1 MCFGVVVKKSWLSL
15 DMVALFASVSIVG
28 LSTGL
33 TIPLVSLLLS
43 QRGVA
48 SDWLGIAAA
57 MPAIGMLLA
66 SLCAHR
72 LSKHLANKTLLLFAS
87 GLSALSILAIAFCDS
102 LLWLMAWR
110 FLMGVGC
117 GLLVVLGETWVNV
130 ISAPQWRGRCVA
142 AYATMYTLCQVA
154 GPSVLAWFG
163 SNAVWP
169 LWIAFACNVLG
180 FALLLPSKCEMALG
194 EDTGKHSMTPLAV
207 IRFAPAVILAIF
219 TFAFFDTAMLALLPL
234 YGLQYGLSEQTAV
247 LAVSVLFIGDALF
260 QMPLGWLADRFGA
273 KRVHS
278 YCARFFIVFLLVLPW
293 VMSSMALWLVLLLLG
308 ASAGGLYTLGLI
320 RVGGRFEG
328 QDLVAANA
336 AIGIVWGVG
345 SLTGPIIS
353 NGLMNVLGSNGLLY
367 GLVGLSVA
375 FLLCSHWQKSH
386 QVVPTGRVG

>member
-1 MCFGVVVKKSWLSL
+1 
-15 DMVALFASVSIVG
+15 MVALFASVSIVG

-66 SLCAHR
+66 SVCAHR
-72 LSKHLANKTLLLFAS
+72 LSKHIANKTLLLFAS

-102 LLWLMAWR
+102 LLWLMTWR

-293 VMSSMALWLVLLLLG
+293 AMSSMALWLVLLLLG

-375 FLLCSHWQKSH
+375 FLLCSHWQKTH
-386 QVVPTGRVG
+386 QTVPTGRLG

>member
-1 MCFGVVVKKSWLSL
+1 
-15 DMVALFASVSIVG
+15 MVALFASVSIVG

-48 SDWLGIAAA
+48 SDWLGFAAA
-57 MPAIGMLLA
+57 MPAVGMLLA

-72 LSKHLANKTLLLFAS
+72 LSKHIANKALLLFAS
-87 GLSALSILAIAFCDS
+87 GLSALSILAIAFSDN

-247 LAVSVLFIGDALF
+247 LAVSVLFRLFDAIKPWPIRWF
-260 QMPLGWLADRFGA
+260 DQ
-273 KRVHS
+273 RVHGGFGIMLDDII
-278 YCARFFIVFLLVLPW
+278 AAVFSLA
-293 VMSSMALWLVLLLLG
+293 VM
-308 ASAGGLYTLGLI
+308 GLI
-320 RVGGRFEG
+320 WMVVG
-328 QDLVAANA
+328 
-336 AIGIVWGVG
+336 
-345 SLTGPIIS
+345 
-353 NGLMNVLGSNGLLY
+353 
-367 GLVGLSVA
+367 
-375 FLLCSHWQKSH
+375 
-386 QVVPTGRVG
+386 

>member
-1 MCFGVVVKKSWLSL
+1 
-15 DMVALFASVSIVG
+15 MVALFASVSIVG

-72 LSKHLANKTLLLFAS
+72 LSKHIANKTLLLFAS

-293 VMSSMALWLVLLLLG
+293 AMDSMALWLVLMLLG

-375 FLLCSHWQKSH
+375 FLLCSHWQKAH
-386 QVVPTGRVG
+386 QTVPTGRVG

>member
-1 MCFGVVVKKSWLSL
+1 
-15 DMVALFASVSIVG
+15 MVALFASVSIVG

-33 TIPLVSLLLS
+33 TIPLVGLLLS

-72 LSKHLANKTLLLFAS
+72 LSKHIANKTLLLFAS
-87 GLSALSILAIAFCDS
+87 GLSALSILAIAFSDS
-102 LLWLMAWR
+102 LLWLMTWR

-293 VMSSMALWLVLLLLG
+293 AMSSMALWLVLLLLG

-386 QVVPTGRVG
+386 QTVPTGRVG

>member
-1 MCFGVVVKKSWLSL
+1 
-15 DMVALFASVSIVG
+15 MVALFASVSIVG

-72 LSKHLANKTLLLFAS
+72 LSKHIANKTLLLFAS
-87 GLSALSILAIAFCDS
+87 GLSALSILAIAFSDS
-102 LLWLMAWR
+102 LLWLMTWR

-293 VMSSMALWLVLLLLG
+293 AMSSMALWLVLLLLG

-386 QVVPTGRVG
+386 QTVPTGRLS

>member
-1 MCFGVVVKKSWLSL
+1 
-15 DMVALFASVSIVG
+15 MVALFASVSIVG

-72 LSKHLANKTLLLFAS
+72 LSKHIANKTLLLFAS

-102 LLWLMAWR
+102 LLWLMTWR

-180 FALLLPSKCEMALG
+180 FALLLPSKCEMAVG

-293 VMSSMALWLVLLLLG
+293 AMSSMALWLVLLLLG

-386 QVVPTGRVG
+386 QTVPTGRVG

>member
-1 MCFGVVVKKSWLSL
+1 
-15 DMVALFASVSIVG
+15 MVALFASVSIVG

-72 LSKHLANKTLLLFAS
+72 LSKHIANKTLLLFAS
-87 GLSALSILAIAFCDS
+87 GLSALSILAIAFSDS
-102 LLWLMAWR
+102 LLWLMTWR

-293 VMSSMALWLVLLLLG
+293 AMSSMALWLVLLLLG

-375 FLLCSHWQKSH
+375 FLLCSHWQKTH
-386 QVVPTGRVG
+386 QTVQTGRLG

>member
-1 MCFGVVVKKSWLSL
+1 
-15 DMVALFASVSIVG
+15 MVALFASVSIVG

-72 LSKHLANKTLLLFAS
+72 LSKHIANKTLLLFAS

-102 LLWLMAWR
+102 LLWLMTWR

-293 VMSSMALWLVLLLLG
+293 AMSSMALWLVLLLLG

-375 FLLCSHWQKSH
+375 FLLCFHWQKTH
-386 QVVPTGRVG
+386 QTVTTGRLG

>member
-1 MCFGVVVKKSWLSL
+1 
-15 DMVALFASVSIVG
+15 MVALFASVSIVG

-72 LSKHLANKTLLLFAS
+72 LSKHIANKTLLLFAS
-87 GLSALSILAIAFCDS
+87 GLSALSILAIAFSDS

-293 VMSSMALWLVLLLLG
+293 AMSSMALWLVLLLLG

-375 FLLCSHWQKSH
+375 FLLCSHWQKTH
-386 QVVPTGRVG
+386 QTVPTGRLG